1 MISIRNFALAL
12 LVLMYAGLACAAP
25 PVTEESATPEE
36 VITKVWSAAKFLQDK
51 GASGFASFNS
61 KDSAWVWKDSYV
73 FAFDCRLDRMVAH
86 PMRPDLVGRPIMQIT
101 DNNGKFIFKDLC
113 KVATQSRGGWVEY
126 VWTRPGAGRVSRKL
140 TYVLPADIS
149 FSTGIR
155 VAAGV
160 YDEKLTLVE
169 LGKLTEKMADPAKYP
184 AH

>member
-1 MISIRNFALAL
+1 MLSIRSFVFASL
-12 LVLMYAGLACAAP
+12 LSLFAGLASAASLAA
-25 PVTEESATPEE
+25 EEAATPEE
-36 VITKVWSAAKFLQDK
+36 VITKVWAAAKFLQDK
-51 GASGFASFNS
+51 GVSGFASLNS
-61 KDSAWVWKDSYV
+61 KDGPWVWKDSYV

-101 DNNGKFIFKDLC
+101 DNNGKYVFKELC
-113 KVATQSRGGWVEY
+113 KTGAQPHGGWVEY

-140 TYVLPADIS
+140 TYTQTADIS

-160 YDEKLTLVE
+160 YDDKLTLDE
-169 LGKLTEKMADPAKYP
+169 LNKLTEKMANPEKYP